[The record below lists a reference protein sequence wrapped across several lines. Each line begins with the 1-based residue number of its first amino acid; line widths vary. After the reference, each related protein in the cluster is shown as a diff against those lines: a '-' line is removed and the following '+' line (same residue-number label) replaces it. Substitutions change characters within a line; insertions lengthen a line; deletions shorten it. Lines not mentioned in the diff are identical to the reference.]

1 MQPHQDTSALAL
13 SAMLASVREGRA
25 SAASIRAYARE
36 VSQELLLIDSAL
48 VAQIGGLL
56 FVRAVLSRKDAIRNW
71 WGHSGSTATTR
82 RYVCYLCGALVA
94 TDSAKNRPTKHAL
107 SAVTAHAAQHE
118 QPA

>member
-13 SAMLASVREGRA
+13 SALLASVREGRA
-25 SAASIRAYARE
+25 SAATIRAYTRAT
-36 VSQELLLIDSAL
+36 SPELLLIDTAL
-48 VAQIGGLL
+48 VAQIGGTL

-82 RYVCYLCGALVA
+82 RYVCYLCDRCIA

-107 SAVTAHAAQHE
+107 AAVAAHAAQHE